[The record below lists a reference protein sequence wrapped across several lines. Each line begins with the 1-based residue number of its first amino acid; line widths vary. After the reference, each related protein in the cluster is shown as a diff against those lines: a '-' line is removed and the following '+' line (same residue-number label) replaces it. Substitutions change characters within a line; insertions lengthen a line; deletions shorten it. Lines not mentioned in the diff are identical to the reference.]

1 MKALVSKSW
10 LNENLSNPKL
20 IILDASISKNAAKK
34 VFESSN
40 IMIPRARRFDLKN
53 VFLDT
58 TSPFPNTVPNPEY
71 FQHQCQKLGI
81 NKNSEIVVYDN
92 AGIYTSP
99 RVWWLFNIMGHDNI
113 SVLNGGLPD
122 WVANGFATVKAYET
136 TFKHGNFK
144 VNFNAE
150 AVILYEQMIR
160 NCKTQDFLTIDA
172 RSKGR
177 FNGTEKEPRTE
188 LQSGHIPNSIN
199 IHYQDVLEEGKFK
212 SKTTLKALFDKKYKG
227 NKPLVFSCGSGI
239 TACIVLL
246 ASNLAYSKN
255 LKVYDGSWTEW
266 AIINELFTK

>member
-10 LNENLSNPKL
+10 LNENLNNPNL

-99 RVWWLFNIMGHDNI
+99 RVWWLFKVMGHDHI
-113 SVLNGGLPD
+113 AIIDGGLP
-122 WVANGFATVKAYET
+122 
-136 TFKHGNFK
+136 
-144 VNFNAE
+144 
-150 AVILYEQMIR
+150 
-160 NCKTQDFLTIDA
+160 
-172 RSKGR
+172 
-177 FNGTEKEPRTE
+177 
-188 LQSGHIPNSIN
+188 
-199 IHYQDVLEEGKFK
+199 
-212 SKTTLKALFDKKYKG
+212 
-227 NKPLVFSCGSGI
+227 
-239 TACIVLL
+239 
-246 ASNLAYSKN
+246 
-255 LKVYDGSWTEW
+255 
-266 AIINELFTK
+266 